1 MCEAT
6 VRLSTTVDCYV
17 GLIINVHAQAR
28 GGMRAL
34 QDDVFAK
41 SAKRV
46 VKARDSRL
54 RSRLVSIVLI
64 VVTATVRV
72 VR

>member
-1 MCEAT
+1 MGLRGVGSEAAPWQDQ
-6 VRLSTTVDCYV
+6 SD
-17 GLIINVHAQAR
+17 GS
-28 GGMRAL
+28 M
-34 QDDVFAK
+34 DDVFAK

-46 VKARDSRL
+46 VEARDLRL

-72 VR
+72 VVR